1 MSQDLSQWV
10 AEVRS
15 LQRQIAEL
23 QQESD
28 QAYASADNWR
38 NLYEA
43 EAQQRRREAAT
54 AASKIERL
62 QQAIAELQF
71 LAAAD
76 SRPNPEA
83 DSEPTTP
90 DANAQ
95 QSPSV
100 EQLQAQLAAA
110 KKQHIQLQAMLTA
123 EQTRHAQTRE
133 SLTAALG
140 DAVDLLAKERLTG
153 GDA

>member
-1 MSQDLSQWV
+1 MSQDVTQWV

-62 QQAIAELQF
+62 QQAIAELQV
-71 LAAAD
+71 LAVAD
-76 SRPNPEA
+76 SGP
-83 DSEPTTP
+83 DSGPTTP
-90 DANAQ
+90 ETDAQ
-95 QSPSV
+95 QSLSV
-100 EQLQAQLAAA
+100 EELQAQLAAA
-110 KKQHIQLQAMLTA
+110 KKQHIQLKAMLTA
-123 EQTRHAQTRE
+123 EQTQHAQTRE

>member
-1 MSQDLSQWV
+1 MSQDVTQWV

-62 QQAIAELQF
+62 QQDITELQF
-71 LAAAD
+71 LASAD
-76 SRPNPEA
+76 SGA
-83 DSEPTTP
+83 TTP
-90 DANAQ
+90 DTDAQ
-95 QSPSV
+95 QNLSV
-100 EQLQAQLAAA
+100 EQLQAQLAVA
-110 KKQHIQLQAMLTA
+110 KKQHIQLKAMLTA
-123 EQTRHAQTRE
+123 EQTQHAQTRE

-153 GDA
+153 ENT

>member
-1 MSQDLSQWV
+1 MSQDVTQWV

-62 QQAIAELQF
+62 RQDIAELQF

-76 SRPNPEA
+76 LGA
-83 DSEPTTP
+83 TTMP
-90 DANAQ
+90 DTDAQ
-95 QSPSV
+95 QSLSV

-110 KKQHIQLQAMLTA
+110 KKQHVQLKAMLTA
-123 EQTRHAQTRE
+123 EQTQHAQTRE

-153 GDA
+153 RDA

>member
-1 MSQDLSQWV
+1 MSQDVTQWV

-62 QQAIAELQF
+62 QQDIAELQF
-71 LAAAD
+71 LASAD
-76 SRPNPEA
+76 LGA
-83 DSEPTTP
+83 TTMP
-90 DANAQ
+90 DTDAQ
-95 QSPSV
+95 QRLSV
-100 EQLQAQLAAA
+100 EQLQAQLADA
-110 KKQHIQLQAMLTA
+110 KKQHFQLKAMLTA
-123 EQTRHAQTRE
+123 EQTQHAQTRE

-153 GDA
+153 RDA